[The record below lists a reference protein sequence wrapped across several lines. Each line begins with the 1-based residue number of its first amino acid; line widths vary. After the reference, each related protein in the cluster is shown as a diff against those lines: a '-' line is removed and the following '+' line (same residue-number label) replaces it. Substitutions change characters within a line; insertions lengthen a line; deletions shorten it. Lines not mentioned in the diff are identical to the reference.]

1 MKVLA
6 AIDIMNGEVVRL
18 TKGDQATKKVYSKD
32 PVEIAKKWEK
42 DGADMLHIVDLDAA
56 FGSTSNNNLSIISEI
71 LKAVNIKVQIGG
83 GIRDTDTF
91 ERIAKMGFSRIVV
104 GTMAYRNTNE
114 LRLLCKNY
122 SDKIVISLDEM
133 NGKVMI
139 DGWQSSSDSTVD
151 DAIIKFNKFGI
162 SNFLLTS
169 IIKDGTLSGP
179 DIVTL
184 NSINTDRKSK
194 IIASGGI
201 SNLLDVLRV
210 RSIGCDSVILGKALY
225 EERLEIKK
233 VKALA

>member
-6 AIDIMNGEVVRL
+6 AIDIMNGDVVRL
-18 TKGDQATKKVYSKD
+18 TKGDQSTKKVYSND
-32 PVEIAKKWEK
+32 PVQVAKKWAK
-42 DGADMLHIVDLDAA
+42 NGADMLHIVDLDAA
-56 FGSTSNNNLSIISEI
+56 FGNESNNLSIISEI
-71 LKAVNIKVQIGG
+71 LHSVNIPIQIGG
-83 GIRDTDTF
+83 GIRNTEIF
-91 ERIAKMGFSRIVV
+91 EKIVKMGFSKIVV
-104 GTMAYRNTNE
+104 GTMAYRNVNE
-114 LRLLCKNY
+114 LRSISKNY
-122 SDKIVISLDEM
+122 GDKIVISLDEI

-139 DGWQSSSDSTVD
+139 EGWKSSSDYKVE
-151 DAIIKFNKFGI
+151 DAINKFNKLGI

-201 SNLLDVLRV
+201 SSLVDVLRV

-225 EERLEIKK
+225 EERLDIKK
-233 VKALA
+233 VKAIA

>member
-6 AIDIMNGEVVRL
+6 AIDIMNGDVVRL
-18 TKGDQATKKVYSKD
+18 TKGDQSTKKVYSNN
-32 PVEIAKKWEK
+32 PVQVAKKWAK

-56 FGSTSNNNLSIISEI
+56 FGNESGNLSIISEI
-71 LKAVNIKVQIGG
+71 LHSVNIPIQIGG
-83 GIRDTDTF
+83 GIRNTEIF
-91 ERIAKMGFSRIVV
+91 EKIVKMGFSKIVV
-104 GTMAYRNTNE
+104 GTMAYRNVNE
-114 LRLLCKNY
+114 LRLLSKNY
-122 SDKIVISLDEM
+122 GDKIVISLDEI

-139 DGWQSSSDSTVD
+139 EGWKSSSDYKVE
-151 DAIIKFNKFGI
+151 DAINKFNKLGI

-201 SNLLDVLRV
+201 SSLVDVLRV

-225 EERLEIKK
+225 EERLDIKK
-233 VKALA
+233 VKAIA

>member
-6 AIDIMNGEVVRL
+6 AIDIMDGDVVRL
-18 TKGDQATKKVYSKD
+18 TKGGQSTKKVYSND
-32 PVEIAKKWEK
+32 PIQVAKKWAK
-42 DGADMLHIVDLDAA
+42 DGADMLHVVDLDAA
-56 FGSTSNNNLSIISEI
+56 FGNESSNLSIISEI
-71 LKAVNIKVQIGG
+71 LDSVNIPIQIGG
-83 GIRDTDTF
+83 GIRNTEIF
-91 ERIAKMGFSRIVV
+91 EKIVKMGFSKIVV
-104 GTMAYRNTNE
+104 GTMAYRNVNE
-114 LRLLCKNY
+114 LRLLSKNY
-122 SDKIVISLDEM
+122 GDKIVISLDEI

-139 DGWQSSSDSTVD
+139 EGWKSSSNYKVE
-151 DAIIKFNKFGI
+151 DAINKFNKLGI

-201 SNLLDVLRV
+201 SSLVDVLRV

-225 EERLEIKK
+225 EERLDIKK
-233 VKALA
+233 VKAIA

>member
-1 MKVLA
+1 MKVIA

-42 DGADMLHIVDLDAA
+42 DGVDMLHIVDLDAA
-56 FGSTSNNNLSIISEI
+56 FGSATNNLSIISEI
-71 LKAVNIKVQIGG
+71 LHAVNIRVQIGG

-91 ERIAKMGFSRIVV
+91 ERIVKMGFSRIVV
-104 GTMAYRNTNE
+104 GTMAYRNVNE

-122 SDKIVISLDEM
+122 SDKIVVSLDEID
-133 NGKVMI
+133 GKVMI
-139 DGWQSSSDSTVD
+139 EGWKSSSDYKID
-151 DAIIKFNKFGI
+151 DAISKFNKFGI
-162 SNFLLTS
+162 TNFLLTS
-169 IIKDGTLSGP
+169 IIKDGTLLGP

>member
-56 FGSTSNNNLSIISEI
+56 FGSTSNNLSIISEI

-114 LRLLCKNY
+114 LRLLCKNH

>member
-1 MKVLA
+1 MKVIA

-18 TKGDQATKKVYSKD
+18 TKGDQATKKVYSDD
-32 PVEIAKKWEK
+32 PVQIAKKWEK

-56 FGSTSNNNLSIISEI
+56 FGSATNNLSIISEI
-71 LKAVNIKVQIGG
+71 LNAVNIRVQIGG

-91 ERIAKMGFSRIVV
+91 ERIVKMGFSRIVV
-104 GTMAYRNTNE
+104 GTMAYRNVNE
-114 LRLLCKNY
+114 LRLLSKNY
-122 SDKIVISLDEM
+122 GDKIVVSLDEID
-133 NGKVMI
+133 GKVMI
-139 DGWQSSSDSTVD
+139 EGWKSSSDYRID
-151 DAIIKFNKFGI
+151 DAISKFNKFGI

-169 IIKDGTLSGP
+169 IIKDGTLLGP

-233 VKALA
+233 VKALV

>member
-6 AIDIMNGEVVRL
+6 AIDIMNGDVVRL
-18 TKGDQATKKVYSKD
+18 TKGDQLTKKVYSND
-32 PVEIAKKWEK
+32 PVQVAKKWAK
-42 DGADMLHIVDLDAA
+42 DGADMLHIVDLDAV
-56 FGSTSNNNLSIISEI
+56 FGNESSNLSIISEI
-71 LKAVNIKVQIGG
+71 LDSVNIPIQIGG
-83 GIRDTDTF
+83 GIRNTEIF
-91 ERIAKMGFSRIVV
+91 EKIVKMGFSKIVV
-104 GTMAYRNTNE
+104 GTMAYRNVNE
-114 LRLLCKNY
+114 LRLLSKNY
-122 SDKIVISLDEM
+122 GDKIVISLDEI

-139 DGWQSSSDSTVD
+139 EGWKSSSDYKVE
-151 DAIIKFNKFGI
+151 DAINKFNKLGI

-201 SNLLDVLRV
+201 SSLVDVLRV

-225 EERLEIKK
+225 EERLDIKK
-233 VKALA
+233 VKAIA

>member
-56 FGSTSNNNLSIISEI
+56 FGSTSNNLSIISEI

-122 SDKIVISLDEM
+122 SERIVISLDEM

-233 VKALA
+233 VKALV

>member
-6 AIDIMNGEVVRL
+6 AIDIMNGDVVRL
-18 TKGDQATKKVYSKD
+18 TKGDQLTKKVYSND
-32 PVEIAKKWEK
+32 PVQVAKKWAK

-56 FGSTSNNNLSIISEI
+56 FGNESSNLSIISEI
-71 LKAVNIKVQIGG
+71 LHSVNIPIQIGG
-83 GIRDTDTF
+83 GIRNTEIF
-91 ERIAKMGFSRIVV
+91 EKIVKMGFSKIVV
-104 GTMAYRNTNE
+104 GTMAYRNVNE
-114 LRLLCKNY
+114 LRLLSKNY
-122 SDKIVISLDEM
+122 GDKIVISLDEI

-139 DGWQSSSDSTVD
+139 EGWKSSSDYKVE
-151 DAIIKFNKFGI
+151 DAINKFNKLGI

-201 SNLLDVLRV
+201 SSLVDVLRV

-225 EERLEIKK
+225 EERLDIKK
-233 VKALA
+233 VKAIA

>member
-6 AIDIMNGEVVRL
+6 AIDIMNGDVVRL
-18 TKGDQATKKVYSKD
+18 TKGDQSTKKVYSND
-32 PVEIAKKWEK
+32 PVQIAKKWAK
-42 DGADMLHIVDLDAA
+42 DGADMLHIVDLDAT
-56 FGSTSNNNLSIISEI
+56 FGNESSNLSIISEI
-71 LKAVNIKVQIGG
+71 LHSVNIPIQIGG
-83 GIRDTDTF
+83 GIRNTEIF
-91 ERIAKMGFSRIVV
+91 EEIVNMGFSKIVV
-104 GTMAYRNTNE
+104 GTMAYRNVNE
-114 LRLLCKNY
+114 LRLLSKNY
-122 SDKIVISLDEM
+122 GDKIVISLDEI

-139 DGWQSSSDSTVD
+139 EGWKSSSDYKVE
-151 DAIIKFNKFGI
+151 DAINKFIKLGI

-201 SNLLDVLRV
+201 SSLVDVLRV

-225 EERLEIKK
+225 EERLDIKK
-233 VKALA
+233 VKAIA

>member
-6 AIDIMNGEVVRL
+6 AIDIMNGDVVRL
-18 TKGDQATKKVYSKD
+18 TKGDQSTKKVYSND
-32 PVEIAKKWEK
+32 PVQVAKKWAK

-56 FGSTSNNNLSIISEI
+56 LGNDSSNLSIISEI
-71 LKAVNIKVQIGG
+71 LHSVNIPIQIGG
-83 GIRDTDTF
+83 GIRNTEIF
-91 ERIAKMGFSRIVV
+91 EKIAKMGFSKIVV
-104 GTMAYRNTNE
+104 GTMAYRNVNE
-114 LRLLCKNY
+114 LRLLSKNY
-122 SDKIVISLDEM
+122 GDKIVISLDEI

-139 DGWQSSSDSTVD
+139 EGWKSSSDYKVE
-151 DAIIKFNKFGI
+151 DAINKFNKLGI

-201 SNLLDVLRV
+201 SSLVDVLRV

-225 EERLEIKK
+225 EDRLDIKK
-233 VKALA
+233 VKAIA

>member
-32 PVEIAKKWEK
+32 PVKIAKKWEK

-56 FGSTSNNNLSIISEI
+56 FGSTSNNLSIISEI

-91 ERIAKMGFSRIVV
+91 EKIAKMGFSRIVV

-151 DAIIKFNKFGI
+151 NAIIKFNKFGI

-225 EERLEIKK
+225 EERLEINK

>member
-1 MKVLA
+1 MKVIA

-18 TKGDQATKKVYSKD
+18 TKGDQATKKVYSND
-32 PVEIAKKWEK
+32 PVQIARKWEK

-56 FGSTSNNNLSIISEI
+56 LGSATNNLSIISEI
-71 LKAVNIKVQIGG
+71 LHAVNIRVQIGG

-91 ERIAKMGFSRIVV
+91 ERVVKMGFSRIVV
-104 GTMAYRNTNE
+104 GTMAYRNVNE

-122 SDKIVISLDEM
+122 SDKIVVSLDEID
-133 NGKVMI
+133 GKVMI
-139 DGWQSSSDSTVD
+139 EGWKSSSDYRID
-151 DAIIKFNKFGI
+151 DAISKFNKFGI
-162 SNFLLTS
+162 TNFLLTS
-169 IIKDGTLSGP
+169 IIKDGTLLGP

-225 EERLEIKK
+225 EERLDIKK